1 MRALENGVA
10 FSTFAGE
17 SSALLAVLLA
27 AYGNPVTG
35 IAAFAKKLERAET
48 DNELKTGGD
57 TFMQKV
63 HRLRETDPE
72 GYEKYRLESVTLF
85 GNVAAGS
92 DTTSISLTGALHRIF
107 TTKGVARRMHEEL
120 ASHNMLNGERITF
133 DQAQQLPYLQM
144 VIKESLRV
152 HPVIGL
158 PMWREINGAGLDVD
172 GTHFPP
178 GVSNKHSIPAYKAVL
193 TATRP
198 SSALIHG

>member
-1 MRALENGVA
+1 MRKLENSVS

-17 SSALLAVLLA
+17 SSVLLAVLFA
-27 AYGNPVTG
+27 VYGNPVAG
-35 IAAFAKKLERAET
+35 ISAFAKKLERAEN
-48 DNELKTGGD
+48 DSEVKTGGE

-72 GYEKYRLESVTLF
+72 SYEKYRLENITLF

-92 DTTSISLTGALHRIF
+92 DTTSISLTGVLYRIF

-120 ASHNMLNGERITF
+120 ASHNMLTNERITF

-152 HPVIGL
+152 HPVVGL
-158 PMWREINGAGLDVD
+158 PMWREINGAGLDID

-178 GVSNKHSIPAYKAVL
+178 GVSNKHFV
-193 TATRP
+193 
-198 SSALIHG
+198 